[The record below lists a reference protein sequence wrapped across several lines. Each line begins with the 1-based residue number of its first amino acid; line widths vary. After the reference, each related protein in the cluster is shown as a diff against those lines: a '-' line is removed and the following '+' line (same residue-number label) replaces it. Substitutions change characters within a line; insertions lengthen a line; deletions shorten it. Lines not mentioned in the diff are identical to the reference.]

1 MKKKE
6 RNHMVLKKITYVLI
20 KNNPMEM
27 FSYKCNVT
35 YFNDIDKTMLFI
47 IQIIYNND
55 ILHPN

>member
-1 MKKKE
+1 
-6 RNHMVLKKITYVLI
+6 MVLNKITYVLI

>member
-1 MKKKE
+1 MKTYGFKTNYICFNKKHPLSM
-6 RNHMVLKKITYVLI
+6 R
-20 KNNPMEM
+20 EM
-27 FSYKCNVT
+27 LSYKCNVT